1 MAKIFRTEEL
11 SVNGDSIRISAENGN
26 LIFKDANSNVVTSTD
41 IRTQEV
47 SSLAFKD
54 LDLDS
59 DASSLKVEISDSIDA
74 ANAEIDSDVSSLQA
88 QRVSDEA
95 ITDSDVSS
103 LQAQRVSDEALTDSD
118 VSSLA
123 FKDLDLDSDV
133 SSLQAQRVSDEA
145 ITDSDVS
152 SLQAQRV
159 SDEAITDSDV
169 SSLQAQRVSDEA
181 LTDSDVSSLAFKD
194 LDLDSDASS
203 LKVEISDSIDAANAE
218 IDSDVSSLQAQRVSD
233 EAITDSDVSSLQAQR
248 VSDEALTDSD
258 VSSLAFKDLDLDSDV
273 SSLAAL
279 AAKNDVVKASVAIDS
294 DMGDSSYDA
303 TNARV
308 TVDFGRTFSTTPS
321 VVGIMK
327 AAADSPIIGVQL
339 ISISTTNAQFQLS
352 DDVAVDGTYTIEVL
366 ASI

>member
-59 DASSLKVEISDSIDA
+59 DVSSLKDEIADAVSDANVNID
-74 ANAEIDSDVSSLQA
+74 NDISSLQA
-88 QRVSDEA
+88 QRQSDEDTNDEEISSLHAQRTGDEAVKTQEVSSLAFKDLDLDSDISSLKAAVSDV
-95 ITDSDVSS
+95 DSNLDDDISS
-103 LQAQRVSDEALTDSD
+103 LQAQRQSDEDTNDEEISSLHAQRTGDEAVKTQE

-133 SSLQAQRVSDEA
+133 SSLKDEIADAVSDA
-145 ITDSDVS
+145 NVNIDNDIS
-152 SLQAQRV
+152 SLQAQRQ
-159 SDEAITDSDV
+159 SDEDTNDEEI
-169 SSLQAQRVSDEA
+169 SSLHAQRTGDEA
-181 LTDSDVSSLAFKD
+181 VKTQ
-194 LDLDSDASS
+194 
-203 LKVEISDSIDAANAE
+203 E
-218 IDSDVSSLQAQRVSD
+218 
-233 EAITDSDVSSLQAQR
+233 
-248 VSDEALTDSD
+248 

-294 DMGDSSYDA
+294 DMGSSSYDA

-327 AAADSPIIGVQL
+327 AAANSPIIGVQL

>member
-26 LIFKDANSNVVTSTD
+26 LIFKDVNSNVVTSTD

-59 DASSLKVEISDSIDA
+59 DVSSLKTEISDSVDA
-74 ANAEIDSDVSSLQA
+74 ANTDLTEDISSLQAQRTSDVSDLDGDVSSLQA
-88 QRVSDEA
+88 QRTSDVSDL
-95 ITDSDVSS
+95 DGDVSS
-103 LQAQRVSDEALTDSD
+103 LQAQRTSD
-118 VSSLA
+118 VS
-123 FKDLDLDSDV
+123 DLEGDV
-133 SSLQAQRVSDEA
+133 SSLQAQRTSDVSDL
-145 ITDSDVS
+145 DGDVS
-152 SLQAQRV
+152 SLQAQRTSDV
-159 SDEAITDSDV
+159 SDLDGDV
-169 SSLQAQRVSDEA
+169 SSLQAQR
-181 LTDSDVSSLAFKD
+181 TSDVSD
-194 LDLDSDASS
+194 LDG
-203 LKVEISDSIDAANAE
+203 
-218 IDSDVSSLQAQRVSD
+218 DVSSLQAQR
-233 EAITDSDVSSLQAQR
+233 TSDVS
-248 VSDEALTDSD
+248 
-258 VSSLAFKDLDLDSDV
+258 DLEGDV

-279 AAKNDVVKASVAIDS
+279 AAKNDVVKASVVINS
-294 DMGDSSYDA
+294 EMGSSSYDA

-327 AAADSPIIGVQL
+327 AAAGQPIIGVQL

>member
-59 DASSLKVEISDSIDA
+59 DVSSLKDEIADGISD
-74 ANAEIDSDVSSLQA
+74 ANAELDSDISSLQA
-88 QRVSDEA
+88 QRVSDED

-103 LQAQRVSDEALTDSD
+103 LQAQRVSDEAT
-118 VSSLA
+118 
-123 FKDLDLDSDV
+123 KT
-133 SSLQAQRVSDEA
+133 QE
-145 ITDSDVS
+145 
-152 SLQAQRV
+152 
-159 SDEAITDSDV
+159 
-169 SSLQAQRVSDEA
+169 
-181 LTDSDVSSLAFKD
+181 
-194 LDLDSDASS
+194 
-203 LKVEISDSIDAANAE
+203 
-218 IDSDVSSLQAQRVSD
+218 
-233 EAITDSDVSSLQAQR
+233 
-248 VSDEALTDSD
+248 

-279 AAKNDVVKASVAIDS
+279 AAKHDVVKASVAIDIAEN
-294 DMGDSSYDA
+294 MGSSSYDA

-321 VVGIMK
+321 VVGIMQ
-327 AAADSPIIGVQL
+327 AAAGQPIIGVQL
-339 ISISTTNAQFQLS
+339 INISTTNAQFQLS

-366 ASI
+366 ASV

>member
-11 SVNGDSIRISAENGN
+11 SVNGDNIRISAEAGN
-26 LIFKDANSNVVTSTD
+26 LIFKDSSGTLVTSTD

-118 VSSLA
+118 VSSL
-123 FKDLDLDSDV
+123 
-133 SSLQAQRVSDEA
+133 
-145 ITDSDVS
+145 T
-152 SLQAQRV
+152 
-159 SDEAITDSDV
+159 
-169 SSLQAQRVSDEA
+169 
-181 LTDSDVSSLAFKD
+181 
-194 LDLDSDASS
+194 
-203 LKVEISDSIDAANAE
+203 
-218 IDSDVSSLQAQRVSD
+218 
-233 EAITDSDVSSLQAQR
+233 
-248 VSDEALTDSD
+248 
-258 VSSLAFKDLDLDSDV
+258 FKDLDLDSDV

-279 AAKNDVVKASVAIDS
+279 AAKNDVVVAEKQIWSTGDAVSSVTIDL
-294 DMGDSSYDA
+294 
-303 TNARV
+303 
-308 TVDFGRTFSTTPS
+308 GREFSTTPK
-321 VVGIMK
+321 VVGVLMTSV
-327 AAADSPIIGVQL
+327 DTDPIIGFMLKSVDGG
-339 ISISTTNAQFQLS
+339 SGSNHTATFVFS
-352 DDVAVDGTYTIEVL
+352 DDIDSTSYKMQVL